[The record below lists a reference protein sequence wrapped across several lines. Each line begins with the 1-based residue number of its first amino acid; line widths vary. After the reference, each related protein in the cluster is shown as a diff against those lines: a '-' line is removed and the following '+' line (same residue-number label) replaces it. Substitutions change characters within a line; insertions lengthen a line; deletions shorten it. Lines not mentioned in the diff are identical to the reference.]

1 MVAAPSPL
9 YRLRPSVRTRVPGA
23 HRMGVSRFVHA
34 VSTVLAGVLRPERL
48 AEEADGPRHL
58 PGHGRGPSGGDG
70 SLAIRSQHLLQPVPP
85 PAASP
90 RVAAPRPPCSSRHP
104 PSVLPLWSA
113 ANLLDSRLPLYRG
126 SGWRRIGQ
134 KVDQGGRDSRAR
146 ASVFCAATSSSRRLP
161 NSSGT
166 FGPEDVRW
174 PGGDHLLLR
183 ANSKAPRFVTE
194 SGGSVAAATAC
205 ARSGATCLPI
215 R

>member
-1 MVAAPSPL
+1 MRFP
-9 YRLRPSVRTRVPGA
+9 
-23 HRMGVSRFVHA
+23 RFVGSVPLGSVMPSSLHFL
-34 VSTVLAGVLRPERL
+34 VGVLGRPEEL
-48 AEEADGPRHL
+48 AEEAEGPRQF
-58 PGHGRGPSGGDG
+58 PGHSRGPPGGGG
-70 SLAIRSQHLLQPVPP
+70 SFAVRLQHLLSPLFQDFQAHRSVHLR
-85 PAASP
+85 ASSLLHCEIL
-90 RVAAPRPPCSSRHP
+90 R
-104 PSVLPLWSA
+104 SA
-113 ANLLDSRLPLYRG
+113 LTHLYRG
-126 SGWRRIGQ
+126 SGWRGIGQ
-134 KVDQGGRDSRAR
+134 KVDWGGGDSRAR